1 MEPGMTLWSQSD
13 AISMIR
19 SDKLKAISGKAGS
32 DISVT
37 AKCSAAATPEPLSP
51 AGPLEHTDETPSPK
65 STEAD
70 EAAEFDQICHQGWAW
85 SWANLRVKIYRF
97 TILIIKQVYLIFM
110 TLSLPTNHLMLTFR
124 TLPRDFDE
132 PHHNA
137 DHLAAKF
144 RNAIMPA
151 RGKLHDQR
159 SRLIKI
165 NRWFLEMPFLGI
177 PGIVRFIDVRTQ
189 WFDEAMEQAFDDGI
203 QQVVVIAAGYDTR
216 AYRLSRPG
224 VKFYEIDLPH
234 ASKNKQELVR
244 SLLPAD
250 KYPRPEFVAADLSK
264 VKLADALAATSF
276 DPTKTTLFT
285 AEGLLYYLP
294 PAAVQQL
301 LTCVSTISAPGSRV
315 MFDFLN
321 LSTLSGEVWNPG
333 FETLMLSVWNKG
345 EVMYSGIDERPEAV
359 EKLLR
364 LFGFHTHEVLSARDM
379 VKRYMPHVQWGT
391 HPPTVS
397 PYFSYVCGEKL

>member
-1 MEPGMTLWSQSD
+1 MAPAVTVDVTLTQSSSYR
-13 AISMIR
+13 AS
-19 SDKLKAISGKAGS
+19 KAETFRLTTPAQI
-32 DISVT
+32 DRHVNR
-37 AKCSAAATPEPLSP
+37 AAAAAP
-51 AGPLEHTDETPSPK
+51 AGAEEQQ
-65 STEAD
+65 
-70 EAAEFDQICHQGWAW
+70 EAAVLQAASSSSSLQDAGFDQLCNDGAAW
-85 SWANLRVKIYRF
+85 TWSNFVVKLYRN
-97 TILIIKQVYLIFM
+97 TLGLLKQLYLIFM
-110 TLSLPTNHLMLTFR
+110 TLSLRTNHLMLTFR
-124 TLPRDFDE
+124 TMTRDFDE
-132 PHHNA
+132 PNCNG
-137 DHLAAKF
+137 DFLAAKF

-151 RGKLHDQR
+151 RGRLHDQR

-165 NRWFLEMPFLGI
+165 NRDAIEFPFLGI

-189 WFDEAMEQAFDDGI
+189 WFDEGVTAAMDDGI
-203 QQVVVIAAGYDTR
+203 TQVVIIAAGYDTR

-285 AEGLLYYLP
+285 AEGLVYYLP

-301 LTCVSTISAPGSRV
+301 LTCVSSSSAPGSRL

-321 LSTLSGEVWNPG
+321 LSTVRGDVWHPG
-333 FETLMLSVWNKG
+333 FETLQISVYNKG
-345 EVMYSGIDERPEAV
+345 ERMYNGIDERPQAV
-359 EKLLR
+359 RRLLS
-364 LFGFHTHEVLSARDM
+364 LFGFGGCCVSGAQSM
-379 VKRYMPHVQWGT
+379 VKRYMPHEQYCSR
-391 HPPTVS
+391 PPTVS
-397 PYFSYVCGEKL
+397 PYFSYVSAVKE